1 MIETSCDRRY
11 DHNVDDR
18 HDDVINVTPSSFSDI
33 FIKPRIAAGM
43 VLVKK
48 KTTDATLETTTTTT
62 PFFSTTASPVTTT
75 ALFFST
81 TTTPL
86 VLVKKTTTTTTTP
99 GEKPILVVG
108 PNSALSFKNV
118 KEESETGHLLHSL
131 GIAQGEAP
139 ALDSWSQGKM
149 LNHT

>member
-1 MIETSCDRRY
+1 M
-11 DHNVDDR
+11 
-18 HDDVINVTPSSFSDI
+18 TPSSFSDI
-33 FIKPRIAAGM
+33 FIKPRLAAGM

-48 KTTDATLETTTTTT
+48 KTTDETTTTTT

-75 ALFFST
+75 TLYFST

-86 VLVKKTTTTTTTP
+86 VLVKKTTTTP
-99 GEKPILVVG
+99 AEKPILVVG

-118 KEESETGHLLHSL
+118 EQESETEQLLHSL

-139 ALDSWSQGKM
+139 ALDSWSQGIRNRTNLQNYTPDHKWSCKK
-149 LNHT
+149 